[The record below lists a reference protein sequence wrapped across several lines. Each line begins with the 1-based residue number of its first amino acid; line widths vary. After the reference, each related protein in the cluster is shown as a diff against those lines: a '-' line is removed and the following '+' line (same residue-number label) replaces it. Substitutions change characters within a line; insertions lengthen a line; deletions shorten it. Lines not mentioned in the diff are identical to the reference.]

1 MIDPKI
7 KNIIQDKDVA
17 IVGNAQSLFREKR
30 PIDQHEVVV
39 RINKGFP
46 KMWGLLKG
54 KIGERTDIWAT
65 SLALDEETVKTQFNP
80 KAILWCT
87 PNWGSMND
95 YLRKEA
101 IRLDRRDW
109 QVMVDGL
116 GARPSTGFMVIY
128 YTFPCAK
135 SITLY
140 GFDFWSTPNFYT
152 NNIHIGPHNPIK
164 EKRVIEE
171 LLKEKGKIIT

>member
-1 MIDPKI
+1 MIDPRI
-7 KNIIQDKDVA
+7 KEIIQDKDVA
-17 IVGNAQSLFREKR
+17 IVGNATSLFREKR

-46 KMWGLLKG
+46 KMWGMLKS

-65 SLALDEETVKTQFNP
+65 SLALDESTIKLQFDP
-80 KAILWCT
+80 KVILWCT
-87 PNWGSMND
+87 PKWELMND

-109 QVMVDGL
+109 QMMVDGL
-116 GARPSTGFMVIY
+116 EARPSTGFMVICY
-128 YTFPCAK
+128 MFPCAK

-140 GFDFWSTPNFYT
+140 GFDFWETPNYYT
-152 NNIHIGPHNPIK
+152 NNKHIGPHNPEK
-164 EKRVIEE
+164 EKYVIQE
-171 LLKEKGKIIT
+171 LLKDKGKIVR